1 VPDYQPVLVDPAG
14 LAFELRGASV
24 KCLTEDTVFAAGG
37 AKSNS
42 GSSSPAAQRWADMM
56 TTKYAALGAKEPIFA
71 ELQNLMDLSIVA
83 ALIHKEHLIEK
94 AGRPLPLLL
103 DARQLP
109 HDQFEAVKRTDSVVS
124 MTQKGSQWIIS
135 ASGGVQIDSWSIAD
149 KKETS
154 PAVAEARTKAQP
166 TADRWWWN

>member
-1 VPDYQPVLVDPAG
+1 
-14 LAFELRGASV
+14 
-24 KCLTEDTVFAAGG
+24 
-37 AKSNS
+37 
-42 GSSSPAAQRWADMM
+42 
-56 TTKYAALGAKEPIFA
+56 
-71 ELQNLMDLSIVA
+71 LQNLMDLSIVA

-94 AGRPLPLLL
+94 AGVSLPLLL